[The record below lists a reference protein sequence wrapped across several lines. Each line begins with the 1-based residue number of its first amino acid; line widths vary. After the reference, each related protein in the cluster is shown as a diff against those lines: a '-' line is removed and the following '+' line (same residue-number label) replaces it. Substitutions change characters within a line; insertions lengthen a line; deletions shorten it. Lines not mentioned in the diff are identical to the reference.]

1 MGKCGI
7 SSTVPCFLFSV
18 ETLDDA
24 ALESFERRNYQKRGH
39 SFRLRAYIRRNQSND
54 MRKLIGLL
62 LFGLLAGA
70 VCAQRSGS
78 AGDASGGEHGPAGPV
93 KMPANSRVLNVD
105 SSVTTHAEVTIKGER
120 VPYDAVAGTIPVWDE
135 SGKPIAGLFYTY
147 YMRTDVKDRAS
158 RPLVIS
164 FNGGPGTPSVWM
176 EIGYTGPRRLLL
188 DDEGY
193 PIQPYG
199 LKENNS
205 SILDMADIV
214 YLDPVNTGF
223 SRAVSKDIPPST
235 FFGVNEDIKYLA
247 EWISTFVT
255 RNNRWAS
262 PKFLIGESYGT
273 TRAAGLA
280 LELQETQWM
289 YLNGVILVSP
299 TDLGIERSEFVQ
311 ASLMVP
317 YYSATAWYHK
327 VLPPDLQGKDLT
339 DMLPEVENF
348 TINELIPALAKG
360 GFLEESRKKEL
371 AAKLSRYIGL
381 SEKSILESN
390 LIIPPN
396 FFWKELLRDKGFTVG
411 RLDSRYRGI
420 DSKDAGD
427 EPDYNAELTSWLHSF
442 TPAINIYLREDLH
455 YKTDLKYNMFG
466 PVHPWDNQNNHTGE
480 NLRQAIAE
488 NPYLHLLIQSGYF
501 DGACDYFN
509 AKYSLWQLDPSGKLK
524 DRLNWQGYRSGHML
538 YLRKPDLEE
547 ANENLRKFIRA
558 SLPKPGE
565 PAKY

>member
-1 MGKCGI
+1 
-7 SSTVPCFLFSV
+7 
-18 ETLDDA
+18 
-24 ALESFERRNYQKRGH
+24 
-39 SFRLRAYIRRNQSND
+39 
-54 MRKLIGLL
+54 MRKITWLL
-62 LFGLLAGA
+62 LLIACIGRSY
-70 VCAQRSGS
+70 AQRNTRPE
-78 AGDASGGEHGPAGPV
+78 AAAPAPVAAAAAKLPAG
-93 KMPANSRVLNVD
+93 SRVLNID
-105 SSVTTHAEVTIKGER
+105 SSVITHAEVTINGQR
-120 VPYDAVAGTIPVWDE
+120 VPYDATAGTIPVWDE
-135 SGKPIAGLFYTY
+135 EGKPIAGVFYTY
-147 YMRTDVKDRAS
+147 YERSDVKDRAA

-188 DDEGY
+188 DDEGF
-193 PIQPYG
+193 PVQPYG

-205 SILDMADIV
+205 SILDIADIV

-223 SRAVSKDIPPST
+223 SRAVSKDIPT
-235 FFGVNEDIKYLA
+235 NRFFGVNEDIKYLA

-273 TRAAGLA
+273 TRASGLA
-280 LELQETQWM
+280 RELQESQWM

-311 ASLMVP
+311 ASLRVP
-317 YYSATAWYHK
+317 YYAATAWYHK
-327 VLPPDLQGKDLT
+327 ALAPELQNKDLT
-339 DMLPEVENF
+339 EVLPEVENF
-348 TINELIPALAKG
+348 TVNELIPALAKG
-360 GFLEESRKKEL
+360 GFLEEGRKKEL
-371 AAKLSRYIGL
+371 AVKLSRYTGL
-381 SEKSILESN
+381 SEKAVLQSN
-390 LIIPPN
+390 LIIPDN

-420 DSKDAGD
+420 DGQDAGS

-480 NLRQAIAE
+480 DLRKAIAE
-488 NPYLHLLIQSGYF
+488 NPYLHLLIQSGYY

-524 DRLNWQGYRSGHML
+524 DRLHWEGYRSGHML
-538 YLRKPDLEE
+538 YLRKPDLAE

-558 SLPKPGE
+558 ALPKPGE
-565 PAKY
+565 AAKY